1 MEIGFATST
10 PSLRLNNVFDII
22 MDSRSADHNVSANT
36 TAGLTGVGWFNWA
49 NSLNGHRMVL
59 GINNGI
65 SGARSDQSMNG
76 RNSAG
81 ALVRTGIEGLL
92 ASPAGWAIFGYPIV
106 NDLTAAAAGNYTD
119 LYGTPVTLATVAAV
133 TAASIQLQVRRLLAV
148 GKRVILTPE
157 TGATNLSAAQIGQ
170 LHEFNLRMRAFAEA
184 TDGVYMWDPRPA
196 LWAAGT
202 ATTIAFK
209 AGALRTGDPTHFSI
223 LGGMLAGQVFNTFIA
238 SLMTVSDF
246 GPASLSDNATT
257 NPRQMTPNPLFNTL
271 TGGTVSGGLV
281 LSSGNV
287 PSGYEIKG
295 ASTSSVSVTS
305 AAEANGFG
313 NAVTMAFTT
322 TAADVVQIIGTAP
335 ALAAWNLTD
344 TFQQQ
349 IDMDVAAGSAA
360 AFPYLEMQVNTDQG
374 TTSYYAMY
382 TDATYA
388 PFPTTAYSVRL
399 RSQPGVVRAGST
411 TKGFLSPRLG
421 IRFTGAGNI
430 TLTLRRPSFE
440 RRF

>member
-10 PSLRLNNVFDII
+10 PSLRLNNVFDLIG
-22 MDSRSADHNVSANT
+22 DSRSADHNVSANT

-65 SGARSDQSMNG
+65 SGARSDQWMNG

-81 ALVRTGIEGLL
+81 ALVRTGIDGLL
-92 ASPAGWAIFGYPIV
+92 ASPAAWAIFGPPIV

-133 TAASIQLQVRRLLAV
+133 TAASIQIQVRRLLAV
-148 GKRVILTPE
+148 GKRVRLMLE

-170 LHEFNLRMRAFAEA
+170 LHEFNLRMRAFGEG
-184 TDGVYMWDPRPA
+184 TDGVDVLDARPA

-209 AGALRTGDPTHFSI
+209 TGVLRAGDPTHFSI
-223 LGGMLAGQVFNTFIA
+223 LGGMLIGQA
-238 SLMTVSDF
+238 SNNSMQPVASYTDF
-246 GPASLSDNATT
+246 GPASLSDNTTT
-257 NPRQMTPNPLFNTL
+257 NPRQMTPNPLFSTL
-271 TGGTVSGGLV
+271 TGGTVSSGLV
-281 LSSGNV
+281 LTSGTV
-287 PSGYEIKG
+287 PAGYEVKG
-295 ASTSSVSVTS
+295 ASTSSVVITS

-313 NAVTMAFTT
+313 NAVTMAFTA

-335 ALAAWNLTD
+335 ALSAWNLTD

-349 IDMDVAAGSAA
+349 VDVDVAAGSAA

-388 PFPTTAYSVRL
+388 PFPTTAYSIRL
-399 RSQPGVVRAGST
+399 RSQPGIVRAGST
-411 TKGFLSPRLG
+411 TKGFLSPRIG